1 MTGLQQKLT
10 RRGTTTDI
18 LERGGHSRGP
28 TVTTERALLT
38 NSWTADVETV
48 TTAIAGFTTNQR
60 LASECKVMMFEI
72 AGDAQLHVNV
82 IHAGERA
89 DVRGWAGPGRLPDG
103 CVYNRRFEDTPTK
116 DIVRHIREM
125 VFA

>member
-1 MTGLQQKLT
+1 MTALQQKLT
-10 RRGTTTDI
+10 RRATTTDI
-18 LERGGHSRGP
+18 LERGGSPRGAS
-28 TVTTERALLT
+28 VTTERALLT

-48 TTAIAGFTTNQR
+48 TTAIAGFTTDQR
-60 LASECKVMMFEI
+60 LASECKVMLFEM

-82 IHAGERA
+82 IHACERA

-103 CVYNRRFEDTPTK
+103 CVYNRRFADTPPK
-116 DIVRHIREM
+116 EIIRQIREM